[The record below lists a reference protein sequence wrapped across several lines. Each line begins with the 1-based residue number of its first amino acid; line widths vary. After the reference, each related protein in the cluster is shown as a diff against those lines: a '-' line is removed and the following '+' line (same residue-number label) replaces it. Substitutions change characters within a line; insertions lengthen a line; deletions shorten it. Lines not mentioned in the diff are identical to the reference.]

1 MTMAVLSDHGAG
13 SVNTSVLLIRP
24 SRRWPRLNLAELWQY
39 RELMWF
45 LAWRNVKV
53 RYKQTAIGALW
64 AILQPLLTMIVF
76 SVFFGRLAGLPSD
89 GVPYPVFA
97 YCALLPWQLF
107 ANSLNEA
114 ANSVVADERLV
125 TKVYFP
131 RLVIPISAVSASVID
146 FLVATSLLGGMMAWY
161 DIALTARAAAV
172 PLFVVMALGA
182 ALGVGLW
189 LSALN
194 VQFRDV
200 RYTLPFITQFWLFV
214 SPVVYSSSLVPG
226 AWRWLYGIN
235 PLAGVIEGFRWA
247 LLGTPVSASLVGVS
261 CVVIAGMV
269 LTGLYYFRRMERSFA
284 DIL

>member
-1 MTMAVLSDHGAG
+1 MTMAVLNDHGAG
-13 SVNTSVLLIRP
+13 SVNTSVVLIRP
-24 SRRWPRLNLAELWQY
+24 SSRWPRLNLAELWRY
-39 RELMWF
+39 HELMWF

-64 AILQPLLTMIVF
+64 AILQPLLAMVVF

-89 GVPYPVFA
+89 GVPYPLFV

-114 ANSVVADERLV
+114 AASVVADERLV

-131 RLVIPISAVSASVID
+131 RLVIPISAVSASLVD
-146 FLVATSLLGGMMAWY
+146 FLVAGSLLVAMLAWY
-161 DIALTARAAAV
+161 DIGLNVRVAAV

-200 RYTLPFITQFWLFV
+200 RYTLPFVTQFWLFA
-214 SPVVYSSSLVPG
+214 SPVAYSSSLVPD
-226 AWRWLYGIN
+226 AWRWLYGVN

-247 LLGTPVSASLVGVS
+247 LLGTPMSLSLVAVS
-261 CVVIAGMV
+261 WAVIAGMV

-284 DIL
+284 DVL

>member
-1 MTMAVLSDHGAG
+1 MVGTI
-13 SVNTSVLLIRP
+13 TLIRP
-24 SRRWPRLNLAELWQY
+24 STRWPRLHLDELWAY
-39 RELMWF
+39 RELIWF

-64 AILQPLLTMIVF
+64 AVLQPLMAMVVF
-76 SVFFGRLAGLPSD
+76 SVFFGRLAKLPSD
-89 GVPYPVFA
+89 GVPYPIFA

-114 ANSVVADERLV
+114 ASSVVADERLV

-131 RLVIPISAVSASVID
+131 RLVIPISAVSASIVD
-146 FLVATSLLGGMMAWY
+146 FLVSASLLGGLIAWY
-161 DIALTARAAAV
+161 HIGLTMRAAAV
-172 PLFVVMALGA
+172 PLFAIMGLGA

-200 RYTLPFITQFWLFV
+200 RHTLPFVTQFWLFA
-214 SPVVYSSSLVPG
+214 SPVAYSSRLVPEP
-226 AWRWLYGIN
+226 WRWLYGVN

-247 LLGTPVSASLVGVS
+247 LLGTPISVPLVAVSW
-261 CVVIAGMV
+261 VVIVGMV

-284 DIL
+284 DLL